1 MCDCT
6 LEYMSSTTSS
16 STRKRLAVLHAAK
29 QSFLSVGFGA
39 TNLDHVAA
47 AAGVSKMTIYS
58 HFTSKENL
66 FTAVMAEV
74 IRARSAA
81 GPRLEA
87 GSDPDEFS
95 ETLTA
100 VAVDLV
106 ETVRDPEVV
115 GLRRVLIA
123 EQPRHPDLAAA
134 WRDATVV
141 ATVAELEGFFG
152 SAQRQGLL
160 DDDAD
165 PQAIAEQFLW
175 MLIGDELDLALLAPA
190 REAVAPAH
198 RADGV
203 VRTMLAAFGTAG
215 RR

>member
-1 MCDCT
+1 
-6 LEYMSSTTSS
+6 MSDATSS

-29 QSFLSVGFGA
+29 QSFLDVGFGA

-66 FTAVMAEV
+66 FTAVMTEV
-74 IRARSAA
+74 IRTRSAA

-87 GSDPDEFS
+87 GADPDEFS

-100 VAVDLV
+100 VAIDLV

-134 WRDATVV
+134 WREATVV
-141 ATVAELEGFFG
+141 ATVAELEGFFRK
-152 SAQRQGLL
+152 AQRQHLL
-160 DDDAD
+160 GDDAD
-165 PQAIAEQFLW
+165 PHAIAEQFLW
-175 MLIGDELDLALLAPA
+175 MLIGSELDLLLLAPG
-190 REAVAPAH
+190 READAPAR
-198 RADGV
+198 RAGEV
-203 VRTMLAAFGTAG
+203 VRTVLAAFGTAG

>member
-1 MCDCT
+1 
-6 LEYMSSTTSS
+6 MSSATPSS
-16 STRKRLAVLHAAK
+16 SRKRLAILRAAK
-29 QSFLSVGFGA
+29 ESFLTSGFGA
-39 TNLDHVAA
+39 TNLDRVAA

-81 GPRLEA
+81 GARLDA
-87 GSDPDEFS
+87 GSDPDGLS
-95 ETLTA
+95 ETLMA

-141 ATVAELEGFFG
+141 ATVAELEGFFRT
-152 SAQRQGLL
+152 AQQRDLL
-160 DDDAD
+160 RDDAD
-165 PQAIAEQFLW
+165 PHVVAEQFLW
-175 MLIGDELDLALLAPA
+175 MLIGDELDLALLAPG
-190 REAVAPAH
+190 READNPAH
-198 RADGV
+198 RAGEV
-203 VRTMLAAFGTAG
+203 VRTVLAAYAASVT
-215 RR
+215 R

>member
-1 MCDCT
+1 MPGA
-6 LEYMSSTTSS
+6 TTS
-16 STRKRLAVLHAAK
+16 STRKRLAVLQAAK

-39 TNLDHVAA
+39 TNLDEVAA
-47 AAGVSKMTIYS
+47 TAGVSKMTIYS

-66 FTAVMAEV
+66 FTAVMTDV
-74 IRARSAA
+74 IEARSAQ
-81 GPRLEA
+81 GPRLEV
-87 GSDPDEFS
+87 GSEPREFS

-141 ATVAELEGFFG
+141 ATVAELERFFA
-152 SAQRQGLL
+152 SAKQRRLL
-160 DDDAD
+160 VDGAD
-165 PQAIAEQFLW
+165 PRVIAEQFVW
-175 MLIGDELDLALLAPA
+175 MLIGDELDRALLAPGH
-190 REAVAPAH
+190 EGGAPER
-198 RADGV
+198 RANEV
-203 VRTMLAAFGTAG
+203 VRTVLAAHGTAG
-215 RR
+215 RG